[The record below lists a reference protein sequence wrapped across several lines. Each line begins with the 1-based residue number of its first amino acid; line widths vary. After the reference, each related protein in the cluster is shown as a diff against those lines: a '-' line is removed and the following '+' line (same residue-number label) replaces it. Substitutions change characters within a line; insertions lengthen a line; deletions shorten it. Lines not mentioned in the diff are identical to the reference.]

1 MQYFLNLETC
11 FLEQVAEHNELKKMK
26 TSLLNRVEKTIQKA
40 KEHSEQFS
48 EYSFLWVNNR
58 KKFLGRS
65 KLY

>member
-1 MQYFLNLETC
+1 
-11 FLEQVAEHNELKKMK
+11 MK
-26 TSLLNRVEKTIQKA
+26 SSLLNRVEKTIQKA

-65 KLY
+65 MLYFQALVQVQAPIE